1 MNEIEINFIKTED
14 YYDLSVMVGE
24 LLNEIMQKINIQAF
38 NYNQVETE
46 KRAKSLIERKK
57 YWVFLAKEQISR
69 KNEALYQCMRAML
82 YILRGSMEQFQSYM
96 FVLNFAQKM
105 LVNYYWKKQ

>member
-38 NYNQVETE
+38 NYN
-46 KRAKSLIERKK
+46 
-57 YWVFLAKEQISR
+57 
-69 KNEALYQCMRAML
+69 
-82 YILRGSMEQFQSYM
+82 
-96 FVLNFAQKM
+96 
-105 LVNYYWKKQ
+105 

>member
-46 KRAKSLIERKK
+46 KRAKSLIERKNIGC
-57 YWVFLAKEQISR
+57 F
-69 KNEALYQCMRAML
+69 
-82 YILRGSMEQFQSYM
+82 
-96 FVLNFAQKM
+96 
-105 LVNYYWKKQ
+105 